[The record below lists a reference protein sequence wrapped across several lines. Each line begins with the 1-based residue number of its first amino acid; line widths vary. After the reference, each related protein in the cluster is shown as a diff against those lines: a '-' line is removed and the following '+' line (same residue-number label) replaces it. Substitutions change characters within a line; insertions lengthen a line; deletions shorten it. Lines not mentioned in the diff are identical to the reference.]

1 MEVPMKKIFLRVF
14 PLFALLATTGLVL
27 AESNDTATLNQIA
40 GYRQWTRVT
49 TQPLEVKPLTISA
62 DTRLVGIASPGD

>member
-27 AESNDTATLNQIA
+27 AETNDTATLNQIA

-49 TQPLEVKPLTISA
+49 TQPLEVKPTISVE
-62 DTRLVGIASPGD
+62 TRFVGVPSPGD